1 MLKEVIDKSEILV
14 NNIKTIKAK
23 INEKLNGIGGKGIN
37 NYSELPASLQN
48 AVKNN
53 LKTMAVVSINSKVGS
68 TGGGIDYKELT
79 YTRINNY
86 SELPASLQNAVKNNL
101 KTMAVVSINSKV
113 GSTGGGIDYKE
124 LTYTRHINFTPYRV
138 FVRYKIIYTPIRGG
152 GDWGNRDDN
161 KILYIDS
168 AYHNSQDMGGYISVN
183 KIYVKSFTKDKIVL
197 GYRIHKNRDDNKIL
211 YIDSAYHNSQDMG
224 GYISVNKIY
233 VKSFTKDKIVL
244 GYRIHND
251 YYGNRELQIIDAIYI
266 K

>member
-1 MLKEVIDKSEILV
+1 MLKEIINKSKLLV
-14 NNIKTIKAK
+14 DNVKTIKAK
-23 INEKLNGIGGKGIN
+23 INEKLKGIGGK
-37 NYSELPASLQN
+37 E
-48 AVKNN
+48 
-53 LKTMAVVSINSKVGS
+53 
-68 TGGGIDYKELT
+68 
-79 YTRINNY
+79 INNY

-124 LTYTRHINFTPYRV
+124 LTYTRHINFTPSRV

-152 GDWGNRDDN
+152 GDWSNRDDN

-197 GYRIHKNRDDNKIL
+197 GYRIHD
-211 YIDSAYHNSQDMG
+211 
-224 GYISVNKIY
+224 
-233 VKSFTKDKIVL
+233 
-244 GYRIHND
+244 D